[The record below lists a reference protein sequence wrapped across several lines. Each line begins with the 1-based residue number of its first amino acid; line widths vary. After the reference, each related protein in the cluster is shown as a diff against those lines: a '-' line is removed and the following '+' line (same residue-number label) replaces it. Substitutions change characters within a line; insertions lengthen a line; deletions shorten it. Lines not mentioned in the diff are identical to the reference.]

1 MGIIY
6 IEILV
11 SRRLK
16 EEDASQKSTDPRTL
30 SSIKVALEHSLPLH
44 CFGFKYLQTTDRH
57 HGQNANYR
65 LYISILC
72 LLPLYNA
79 YRQSAFSNVY

>member
-1 MGIIY
+1 MGIVY

-16 EEDASQKSTDPRTL
+16 EDALQKSADPRTL
-30 SSIKVALEHSLPLH
+30 SSINVALEHSLPLH
-44 CFGFKYLQTTDRH
+44 CFCFKYLETTDRH
-57 HGQNANYR
+57 HDQNANYQ
-65 LYISILC
+65 LYIFILC
-72 LLPLYNA
+72 ILPLYNA